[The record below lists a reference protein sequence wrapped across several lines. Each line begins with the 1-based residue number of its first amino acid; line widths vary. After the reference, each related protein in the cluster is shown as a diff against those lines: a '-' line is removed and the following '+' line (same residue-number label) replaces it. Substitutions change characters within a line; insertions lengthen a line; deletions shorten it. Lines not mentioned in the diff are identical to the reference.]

1 MDTMFAPRKKI
12 FMGLQGH
19 VASFW
24 LTANLHEGLEL
35 NLPFRFDRTTDWLR
49 GSIVTLFRHN
59 DGILVLVKNSGY
71 RESPPYGDSV
81 CPGWRIV
88 PLWLSRYGQSGI
100 LTTWKEGDVGIRDI
114 VNFFVDLTEQQ
125 AINCMAL

>member
-1 MDTMFAPRKKI
+1 METMFSPRKKI

-24 LTANLHEGLEL
+24 LAANLQEGTEI
-35 NLPFRFDRTTDWLR
+35 NLPFRFDRSTDWLR
-49 GSIVTLFRHN
+49 GTVITFFRDNH
-59 DGILVLVKNSGY
+59 GVLVLLKNSGY
-71 RESPPYGDSV
+71 RTSPPFGDSV

-88 PLWLSRYGQSGI
+88 PLWLSHSGNSGI

-114 VNFFVDLTEQQ
+114 VNFFSDLVEQQ